1 MSDHGAG
8 PRSIANPEVDIT
20 DVFAFPS
27 PERPGNLVLVMNV
40 FPFKAIEATRLLF
53 SDALDY
59 RIRVRPVRIASTG
72 PRAAFAVGEEERAF
86 SFTFMV
92 PQALDG
98 GDRLVQSGT
107 CHGPSGGTF
116 VRVGDEEGTTSSGL
130 HVFAGCRLDPFF
142 VDQMFS
148 GGIRLNRRL
157 PEKTTGVNSVAG
169 QNVLSIVVE
178 VDRSTLFGT
187 EVGPLVAVIA
197 ETATNGSF
205 RARLDRVG
213 RPEIKNFIM
222 MDKASDAV
230 NRDLDVRDIYSEEDG
245 FKLRP
250 DYLGAYRARLNGS
263 MAFYDGLDGKIDW
276 PLDDKGVHPLTELLL
291 ADFLVV
297 DMSKPFD
304 EDGYLEIERAMLR
317 GDAHKTCGGRW
328 VNHDI
333 VDSLFTVLINNGNGP
348 RISDGVDQTT
358 MPASRTFP
366 YLSRPTPMPPKL
378 APLVG
383 IPV

>member
-8 PRSIANPEVDIT
+8 PRSIANPEIDIT

-27 PERPGNLVLVMNV
+27 PERPGHLVLAMDIY
-40 FPFKAIEATRLLF
+40 PFKEIEATRLLF

-72 PRAAFAVGEEERAF
+72 PRAAFAVGEAERAF

-92 PQALDG
+92 PEALEG

-107 CHGPSGGTF
+107 CHGPFGNIV
-116 VRVGDEEGTTSSGL
+116 VRVGDEAGAKSSGVR
-130 HVFAGCRLDPFF
+130 VFAGCRLDPFF

-148 GGIRLNRRL
+148 GGIRLNRKI
-157 PEKTTGVNSVAG
+157 PEITGVNSVAG

-178 VDRSTLFGT
+178 IDHSMLFGADA
-187 EVGPLVAVIA
+187 GPLVAVMA

-222 MDKASDAV
+222 MDKASDTV
-230 NRDLDVRDIYSEEDG
+230 NRDLDVRDLYSEEDG

-263 MAFYDGLDGKIDW
+263 MAFYDGLDGKTDW
-276 PLDDKGVHPLTELLL
+276 PLDENGTHPLTEMLL

-317 GDAHKTCGGRW
+317 EAAHQTCGGRW
-328 VNHDI
+328 INHDI
-333 VDSLFTVLINNGNGP
+333 VDSLFTILINNGNGP

-366 YLSRPTPMPPKL
+366 YLSPPTPMPPKL
-378 APLVG
+378 PALVG
-383 IPV
+383 IPK

>member
-8 PRSIANPEVDIT
+8 PRSIANPEIDIT
-20 DVFAFPS
+20 DVFAFRS

-40 FPFKAIEATRLLF
+40 FPFKEIEATRLLF

-59 RIRVRPVRIASTG
+59 RIRVRPVRIAATG
-72 PRAAFAVGEEERAF
+72 PRAAFAVGDEERAF
-86 SFTFMV
+86 SLTFAV
-92 PQALDG
+92 PQSLHA
-98 GDRLVQSGT
+98 DRLVQSGT
-107 CHGPSGGTF
+107 CRGPVGEIS
-116 VRVGDEEGTTSSGL
+116 VRVGDEAGAQSKDL
-130 HVFAGCRLDPFF
+130 RVFAGCRLDPFF
-142 VDQMFS
+142 VDQRFS

-157 PEKTTGVNSVAG
+157 PDQITAVNALEG

-178 VDRSTLFGT
+178 VEHSALFG
-187 EVGPLVAVIA
+187 VDAGPLVAVIA
-197 ETATNGSF
+197 ETTTNGSF

-230 NRDLDVRDIYSEEDG
+230 NRDLDVRDLYSEEDG

-263 MAFYDGLDGKIDW
+263 MAFYDGLDGKTDW
-276 PLDDKGVHPLTELLL
+276 PLDEKGAHPLTELLL
-291 ADFLVV
+291 ADYLVV
-297 DMSKPFD
+297 DMSKPFN
-304 EDGYLEIERAMLR
+304 EEGYLEIERAMLR
-317 GDAHKTCGGRW
+317 GAAHKTCGGRW
-328 VNHDI
+328 LNHDI
-333 VDSLFTVLINNGNGP
+333 VDSLLTVLINNGNGP
-348 RISDGVDQTT
+348 RISDGVDQTA
-358 MPASRTFP
+358 MPASYTFP
-366 YLSRPTPMPPKL
+366 YLSRPNPMPPKL